1 MIHSA
6 AFWEHVRIS
15 VGVSGSLWTPELF
28 WEIIS
33 ACMPAPSRH
42 THTHTHTRTHTRSG
56 AAELHLR
63 RVPPSS
69 NIHARTDSHTHSLPD
84 TTVPIPSS
92 VCVLSCS
99 SRRPTSSQD

>member
-42 THTHTHTRTHTRSG
+42 THTLAHTLARVRRNFTCGESLPHPTYTRALT
-56 AAELHLR
+56 
-63 RVPPSS
+63 
-69 NIHARTDSHTHSLPD
+69 HTHSLPD

-99 SRRPTSSQD
+99 SHRPTSSQD